1 MIIGCTGNYRKEEY
15 YTILG
20 KIHRIMRGTD
30 VELIVSSDVIKG
42 SANDI
47 SSDYAILEFPVLVEK
62 CDIIFAIGGDGT
74 ILSTVRRLE
83 GNLKPVMGIH
93 IGGLGFLSECTESN
107 LEDSIKSIV
116 NNEFIISH
124 RMLLKVRIILKDET
138 KQTLWALND
147 IVVDHGISSR
157 MQKIM
162 VEVSNHYLNT
172 FDGDGVII
180 STPTGSTAY
189 NLSAGGPIIHP
200 SMDSIIVTPI
210 CPHSLSAR
218 PIVLKP
224 QEIIKLNF
232 PSSHEGISLT
242 VDGQIVV
249 PLDDQ
254 TLIQICK
261 AQHTAE
267 LVCLHNNGYF
277 KTLRTK
283 MGWLG
288 KIR

>member
-1 MIIGCTGNYRKEEY
+1 MVIGCTGNYRKEEY
-15 YTILG
+15 YTILEQ
-20 KIHRIMRGTD
+20 IHNILKNKD
-30 VELIVSSDVIKG
+30 IKLFVSSDLKKKQDKNIP
-42 SANDI
+42 NNYD
-47 SSDYAILEFPVLVEK
+47 LLVFKDLVKK
-62 CDIIFAIGGDGT
+62 CDMIFAIGGDGT
-74 ILSTVRRLE
+74 ILSTIRRI
-83 GNLKPVMGIH
+83 GTDIKPVLGIH
-93 IGGLGFLSECTESN
+93 IGGLGFLSECNEGN
-107 LEDSIKSIV
+107 LESSIHSIL
-116 NNEFIISH
+116 NQEYSISH
-124 RMLLKVRIILKDET
+124 RMMLKVSIHPENNHEKI
-138 KQTLWALND
+138 LWALND

>member
-147 IVVDHGISSR
+147 IVVDHGSSAR
-157 MQKIM
+157 ILK
-162 VEVSNHYLNT
+162 VRAEVSEHYLNT
-172 FDGDGVII
+172 FEGDGVII

-189 NLSAGGPIIHP
+189 SLSAGGPIIYP
-200 SMDSIIVTPI
+200 SMDSIAVTPI

-218 PIVLKP
+218 SIVLSP
-224 QEIIKLNF
+224 EETITLSF
-232 PSSHEGISLT
+232 PGIYEGISLS
-242 VDGQIVV
+242 VDGQIKVSI
-249 PLDDQ
+249 DNQ
-254 TLIQICK
+254 AKIQIRK
-261 AQHTAE
+261 AFHTAE
-267 LVCLHNNGYF
+267 LVTLPNNGYF

-283 MGWLG
+283 MGWSG
-288 KIR
+288 NVR